1 VSEVEK
7 IVNEKVIEN
16 MPVDVSET
24 SLDDAISKGVVALF
38 GEKYGEKVRVVKA
51 GDYSAELCGGIH
63 CSATGDI
70 GPFKIT
76 SEGSVASGIRRIE
89 ALTGFAALAYINE
102 EERELKK
109 TAEMLK
115 TSPTKLS
122 DKAQKLISDIKKLEK
137 ELVKARSSS
146 ATQDIGDI
154 LDKVVEVGGVKM
166 LSHKIDGLDMKTLRD
181 LADKLKD
188 KLGSGIV
195 VLGSSHNGQASYVS
209 AVTKDLTDRFHAG
222 KILKKVTGGKGGGR
236 ADMAQGGTKDTAG
249 IAIAISSVIDI
260 IKEEIEQKD

>member
-1 VSEVEK
+1 
-7 IVNEKVIEN
+7 

-38 GEKYGEKVRVVKA
+38 GEKYGEKVREVKA
-51 GDYSAELCGGIH
+51 GEYSSELCGGTH

-115 TSPTKLS
+115 ATPMKLS
-122 DKAQKLISDIKKLEK
+122 DKAQKLVSDIKKLEK
-137 ELVKARSSS
+137 ELEKARSSS
-146 ATQDIGDI
+146 ASQDMGDV
-154 LDKVVEVGGVKM
+154 LDKVSDINGVKV
-166 LSHKIDGLDMKTLRD
+166 LAHKIDGLDMKTLRD
-181 LADKLKD
+181 LVDKLKD

-195 VLGSSHNGQASYVS
+195 LLGSSHNGQASYVS
-209 AVTKDLTDRFHAG
+209 AVTKDLTGRFNAG
-222 KILKKVTGGKGGGR
+222 NILKKVTGGKGGGR
-236 ADMAQGGTKDTAG
+236 ADMAQGGTKDIAG
-249 IAIAISSVIDI
+249 IDIAISSVIDI
-260 IKEEIEQKD
+260 IKEEDN